1 MALAC
6 KYCKKDD
13 FKNEN
18 ELQDHIDKT
27 HICMECNEEYTNR
40 IELLAHYQEEHN
52 LRPTWCA
59 QCDAFFLTWDKYK
72 IHMKE
77 MHNNNNVKI
86 RKCKYKDCNYI
97 ANTLQELKSHYEH
110 KHEDPR
116 APIYCKYAKNGCKY
130 FTKQMSSYKR
140 HLKTAHGEGEY
151 IECPYC
157 DEYTTK
163 RRDNLIRHI
172 RTTHKKPDI
181 LKMFVCPYDNPKEYV
196 KYKDVIE
203 NGDVKK
209 VKKKCPFKGL
219 CFDELYE
226 HIKEKHPELVVNFD
240 IHKKKTY
247 IT

>member
-1 MALAC
+1 MALTC
-6 KYCKKDD
+6 KYCKKND
-13 FKNEN
+13 FENEN

-27 HICMECNEEYTNR
+27 HICIECNEEYTDR
-40 IELLAHYQEEHN
+40 IELLVHYQDEHN

-59 QCDAFFLTWDKYK
+59 QCDGFFLTWDKYK

-77 MHNNNNVKI
+77 LHNNNVKI

-97 ANTLQELKSHYEH
+97 ANTLKELKLHYKH
-110 KHEDPR
+110 KHEDSR
-116 APIYCKYAKNGCKY
+116 APIYCKYAENGCKY
-130 FTKQMSSYKR
+130 IAKQMSSYKR
-140 HLKTAHGEGEY
+140 HLKTAHGEDEY

-157 DEYTTK
+157 NEYKTK

-172 RTTHKKPDI
+172 RSIHKKEDI
-181 LKMFVCPYDNPKEYV
+181 LERFVCPYENPKEYV

-209 VKKKCPFKGL
+209 VKKKCSFKGI

-226 HIKEKHPELVVNFD
+226 HVKKEHPELVVNFY

-247 IT
+247 II